1 MIDCFILAS
10 KSLDRKMLME
20 KSGLVPFIIIPSDYP
35 EREEDEVNNPTRLAE
50 ILASK
55 KAENVLDK
63 LRLEVKKGKFV
74 ESLPKPVNDKAGI
87 VTLVLV
93 AADTLVSL
101 KSEVIGKAK
110 DEDEAFS
117 TLMRLQGQT
126 HKLITAYCLKAV
138 ELDVAASSVKELSS
152 KTGGTSTR
160 VKFNPLDNR
169 QIRAYIETGEWK
181 GRAGCYAIQL
191 QASKFVRA
199 IEGSHSGVIGLP
211 IAEVVADLRVMGLDI

>member
-10 KSLDRKMLME
+10 KSPDRKLLME
-20 KSGLVPFIIIPSDYP
+20 KAGLVPFVVLPGDYP

-55 KAENVLDK
+55 KAQNVLDK
-63 LRLEVKKGKFV
+63 LRLEVKKGKFI
-74 ESLPKPVNDKAGI
+74 ENLPIAKDATTA
-87 VTLVLV
+87 TLVLV

-101 KSEVIGKAK
+101 KSEVIGKAE

-117 TLMRLQGQT
+117 ILLRLQGQT
-126 HKLITAYCLKAV
+126 HKLITMYCLKAI
-138 ELDVAASSVKELSS
+138 ELDVAALTVKELSS
-152 KTGGTSTR
+152 KTGGTATR
-160 VKFNPLDNR
+160 VKFNPLDNK
-169 QIRAYIETGEWK
+169 QIRAYIQTGEWK

-211 IAEVVADLRVMGLDI
+211 IAEIVEDLRVLGLIE